1 MTTVPVWV
9 EEKDGAFV
17 ASVLGRPDLAATA
30 PTGDLALASLRTV
43 LAGPQARGRLVLLSL
58 PASATPTLSAAE
70 EADAWRELCED
81 IYRERDAQKAAV
93 IAEYDRT

>member
-30 PTGDLALASLRTV
+30 PTDDLALVALRAV
-43 LAGPQARGRLVLLSL
+43 LAGSPARGRLVLLSL
-58 PASATPTLSAAE
+58 PASAPSTLTAAE
-70 EADAWRELCED
+70 EAEAWRELCED
-81 IYRERDAQKAAV
+81 IYRERDAETAA
-93 IAEYDRT
+93 ARADHEGP